1 MRKGKSVIGQPV
13 YSLSDGTK
21 VDSVKDLI
29 LEEGEDGVV
38 ALLVSEGGL
47 LGTSTVVP
55 FSAVAR
61 FGPSAVMIDD
71 RASAVPAASDPRVH
85 EILERRGTLLGSRV
99 ITDGGEELGTIADL
113 YFDETSGRISGY
125 EVSGGLLGDA
135 TRGPSYLP
143 FTDIR
148 TIGTDVVIA
157 TDEAR
162 EILDRPVAD
171 QGVGQGAA
179 EDGSEQADA
188 TADDPDASL
197 VGARS
202 QGDLTDRSGAVVVAR
217 GQSITPEMVER
228 ARAEGE
234 LDSLYRVAGVTRPG
248 STPDLTGEALSK
260 AAETASDLW
269 ARFTSKVSEM
279 TDAAGQRMDTQQ
291 TKARLD
297 AINDAIG
304 RPVTKVFLDR
314 DDSVILDLGD
324 LVTHQAIQRADDAG
338 LLDSLLASVYRASDV
353 TFTRDEMRAEIAGD
367 STVDKASGGAS
378 VVADLEAKVEDAEAA
393 HGRSNGAGDQH
404 PEPAEAESQ
413 NGRKGR
419 ADQEA
424 GPVPGQTIGQRPDA
438 DMVASK
444 ENGR

>member
-125 EVSGGLLGDA
+125 EVSGGFLGDA
-135 TRGPSYLP
+135 TRGSSYLP

-171 QGVGQGAA
+171 QAHGQVAA
-179 EDGSEQADA
+179 EDGSEEPADA
-188 TADDPDASL
+188 TAGDPDASL

-228 ARAEGE
+228 ARAEDE

-248 STPDLTGEALSK
+248 STPDPTGEALSK

-338 LLDSLLASVYRASDV
+338 LLDSLLASVYKAPDV

-393 HGRSNGAGDQH
+393 HGPSNGAGDQGR
-404 PEPAEAESQ
+404 EPAEPETH
-413 NGRKGR
+413 NGRQRRAGR
-419 ADQEA
+419 EA
-424 GPVPGQTIGQRPDA
+424 AAVPGQTIGQKPDA
-438 DMVASK
+438 GT
-444 ENGR
+444 E